1 MKMRA
6 PIQSRTFH
14 FSLTFAVLVGF
25 YFFYLKYVPLVQP
38 FQLVLIPILVSG
50 FLLTAVK
57 PEWGVLFFVFFFPLI
72 NNLPYLFGIFE
83 DTPHAPTALVLFLAF
98 FLGWMARGGVA
109 DSRMALNYPLI
120 RPLTFFLGIVSVSGI
135 ITFLR
140 YSNFFPFRTDEIYEL
155 IVNINGVRAGGALMS
170 DVFTFL
176 NYLTGPFFFLM
187 VLPLLT
193 APKFMKKVL
202 FTLSLAT
209 LLALAFSLLQKYY
222 SLSLGNTPL
231 SIRFNQINSTFKD
244 ANSFGAFLSCFI
256 PLALGMA
263 LSFPKSFRWTSLFL
277 VVFSIFIFPAIGSRS
292 SLAALT
298 ASLITFGILVLMALR
313 ISLKKK
319 LFLFASILLAVAVL
333 IALLFVFQG
342 QSTLAKRVGSGWGL
356 LSKNISLDEF
366 FNRRL
371 YFWRAAEAMFEAY
384 PLTGVGLGAYII
396 ELPNYFQHMGYS
408 FRRTDSAL
416 NYFFQVAA
424 ELGLI
429 GLLAITWV
437 TIEIFRQLLRTWKTC
452 PPGKKFLLA
461 GVLAGLAAF
470 GVNFCFQTFV
480 GSYEVKSTFWLL
492 LALAFSIDGAREFPV
507 RTRGQRRNFTALGLL
522 LILTFGAVYLSNS
535 TGSLSLETRTKD
547 LHLSQDFGL
556 DRVEKTADGL
566 EFRWSQKSAGL
577 AVRIEKST
585 LGIPLL
591 ASHPDIQKNPVK
603 VRLFLV
609 KNFFR
614 EKKLLDVITIRE
626 ELWKTYHYSLAE
638 DQGQEVILLF
648 KVSRTWN
655 PLKTLGIPD
664 SRNLGVA
671 IGKIEF

>member
-1 MKMRA
+1 MCA
-6 PIQSRTFH
+6 SIQSRTFH
-14 FSLTFAVLVGF
+14 FSLILTTFVGF
-25 YFFYLKYVPLVQP
+25 YFFYLKYVPLVRP
-38 FQLVLIPILVSG
+38 FQLVLIPILVSC
-50 FLLTAVK
+50 FLLTAVRL
-57 PEWGVLFFVFFFPLI
+57 EWGVLFFVFFFPLI

-98 FLGWMARGGVA
+98 FLGWLARGGFA
-109 DSRMALNYPLI
+109 DSRMALNYPLF
-120 RPLTFFLGIVSVSGI
+120 RPLILFLGVVSVSGI
-135 ITFLR
+135 ITFFR
-140 YSNFFPFRTDEIYEL
+140 YSNFFPFRSDEIYEL

-170 DVFTFL
+170 DVFAFL
-176 NYLTGPFFFLM
+176 NYSTGPFFLVM
-187 VLPLLT
+187 VLPLLR

-202 FTLSLAT
+202 FILSLAT

-231 SIRFNQINSTFKD
+231 SIRFNQINATFKD

-256 PLALGMA
+256 PLALGMV
-263 LSFPKSFRWTSLFL
+263 LSFRKSFRWASLFL
-277 VVFSIFIFPAIGSRS
+277 VAFSIFIFPAIGARS

-298 ASLITFGILVLMALR
+298 VSLITFGILVLMAFR
-313 ISLKKK
+313 ISFKKK
-319 LFLFASILLAVAVL
+319 LFLVASIPLATAVFL
-333 IALLFVFQG
+333 ALLFIFQG
-342 QSTLAKRVGSGWGL
+342 QSTLAKRVGAGLGL

-371 YFWRAAEAMFEAY
+371 YFWRAAGAMFEAY

-396 ELPNYFQHMGYS
+396 ELPNYLQHLGFPS
-408 FRRTDSAL
+408 RQTDSAL

-424 ELGLI
+424 ELGLL
-429 GLLAITWV
+429 GLLAIAWV
-437 TIEIFRQLLRTWKTC
+437 AIEIFKQLLRAWKAC
-452 PPGKKFLLA
+452 PPGQKFFLA

-470 GVNFCFQTFV
+470 GVNFCFQTYI
-480 GSYEVKSTFWLL
+480 GSFEVKTTFWLL
-492 LALAFSIDGAREFPV
+492 LALAFSIEGAREYPA
-507 RTRGQRRNFTALGLL
+507 RTRAQRRNLAILGLL
-522 LILTFGAVYLSNS
+522 LILTFGAVHLSNS
-535 TGSLSLETRTKD
+535 AGPLSLETRTKD

-556 DRVEKTADGL
+556 DRVEKTANGL

-603 VRLFLV
+603 VRLYLV

-626 ELWKTYHYSLAE
+626 ESWKTYRYSLAE
-638 DQGQEVILLF
+638 DKGQEVILMF

-655 PLKTLGIPD
+655 PLKTLGSPD
-664 SRNLGVA
+664 PRNLGVA